1 MRTFTY
7 QDKREYSVN
16 AAAPAGK
23 VVITDASH
31 PTSVNANKEFA
42 WYVVGHVEN
51 AQVTNPG
58 VAYAYYDGP
67 AANVVLVK
75 TDGSEVTLPKGYAD
89 IIYYKATKDP
99 CTNIDSR
106 NIFRGAK
113 FPVAGTYKIL
123 LLSGYLSSDEAA
135 MGRPSLAGLYELTS
149 PHLAAF
155 TGTPVTVKTTVS
167 KLAPT
172 IGPLALGT
180 LALLLAK

>member
-1 MRTFTY
+1 LRTFTY
-7 QDKREYSVN
+7 QDKREYGVN

-23 VVITDASH
+23 VVIVDASH
-31 PTSVNANKEFA
+31 PTSVNVNQEFP

-58 VAYAYYDGP
+58 VAYAYVDGP
-67 AANVVLVK
+67 AGNVVLVK
-75 TDGSEVTLPKGYAD
+75 TDGSEVSLPKGYVQ

-113 FPVAGTYKIL
+113 FPAAGTYKVW

-135 MGRPSLAGLYELTS
+135 MGRLSLGGLYELTS
-149 PHLAAF
+149 AHLAAF
-155 TGTPVTVKTTVS
+155 TGAPVTVKTTVS

-172 IGPLALGT
+172 IGPLALG
-180 LALLLAK
+180 ALLLLVK